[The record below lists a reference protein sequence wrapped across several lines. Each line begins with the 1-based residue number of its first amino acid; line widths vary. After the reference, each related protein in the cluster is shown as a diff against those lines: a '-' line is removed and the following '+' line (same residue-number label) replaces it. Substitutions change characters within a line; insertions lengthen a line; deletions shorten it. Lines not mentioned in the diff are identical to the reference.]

1 MYHRLAA
8 SKARQ
13 KFADIVNAVGYK
25 GRRVLLQRHGKAI
38 AAVIPAEDL
47 ELLEALEDRMDLEA
61 VRAALREG
69 GRPIPLDDLR
79 TELGL

>member
-1 MYHRLAA
+1 MYNRLPA

-13 KFADIVNAVGYK
+13 KFADILNAVGYK
-25 GRRVLLQRHGKAI
+25 GKRVLLQRHGKSV
-38 AAVIPAEDL
+38 AAVIPPEDL

-69 GRPIPLDDLR
+69 GRPIPLQDLKA
-79 TELGL
+79 ELGL